1 LIGCLRIEYG
11 TQDYHMLHTLN
22 EIELI
27 TIGAS
32 KLQFTCLATRAKHVS
47 GLAQGWPSLPLSR
60 EWNHY
65 EEVIKPIAQII
76 AVEDQG
82 WRIYST
88 SLHISA

>member
-1 LIGCLRIEYG
+1 
-11 TQDYHMLHTLN
+11 M
-22 EIELI
+22 LI

-32 KLQFTCLATRAKHVS
+32 KLQFTCSSTRAKHVS
-47 GLAQGWPSLPLSR
+47 DLAQGWPSLSLSH

-65 EEVIKPIAQII
+65 EEVIKLTAQII